1 MDDRVVEGSVPQK
14 SLRRDASLLIE
25 AGRLMQE
32 LEADLAEHDRRE
44 GLLAAREAEFE
55 ARRREFDWWTTRI
68 RTELEEQRAAC
79 QEQEAA
85 LAGRM
90 TSLDDQIREL
100 EHGAEA
106 LESARL
112 SLEHSKADVRE
123 QIEQD
128 LSAEFARLNDVRQ
141 TLDEECANFQQT
153 LTEFAAL
160 HQAAEQRLQEQLTA
174 ERQQLWTTLTQSLE
188 EQQSAFESERAAWQD
203 RHEIEANDLRV
214 FRNRCETAVAAFET
228 QQLNRRAACEAEL
241 QALRDQA
248 LTSIAAEQSTWAAQ
262 RDALLADWHK
272 ERTQTEARQRF
283 QQDHLDKVRQE
294 LETAQAEFRRER
306 QLERQRLE
314 DDALQLERRI
324 VQVNQYKAAL
334 DEQAKSLDRERDTLA
349 KCRKAWD
356 STADADRDALRAERD
371 AWEQDR
377 RRQELDLQRQ
387 QAAIA
392 NHAESLERKRDR
404 LERLRNELEDTH
416 RSTLELRLA
425 VEEGWAQIAHA
436 VGDDEEARLRVD
448 QARQALVLYY
458 QELHAG
464 IAEQRRDLMELQTR
478 VDDQRLVFHD
488 ERQTLLHWLTE
499 RDEQLRQEELRLR
512 EQAQT
517 VAANEAAWQTTRDQW
532 LTEKLAAESLI
543 RRLLSELG
551 ERQELPTSFVDNET
565 RLADAA

>member
-1 MDDRVVEGSVPQK
+1 
-14 SLRRDASLLIE
+14 
-25 AGRLMQE
+25 
-32 LEADLAEHDRRE
+32 
-44 GLLAAREAEFE
+44 
-55 ARRREFDWWTTRI
+55 
-68 RTELEEQRAAC
+68 
-79 QEQEAA
+79 
-85 LAGRM
+85 
-90 TSLDDQIREL
+90 
-100 EHGAEA
+100 
-106 LESARL
+106 
-112 SLEHSKADVRE
+112 
-123 QIEQD
+123 
-128 LSAEFARLNDVRQ
+128 
-141 TLDEECANFQQT
+141 
-153 LTEFAAL
+153 
-160 HQAAEQRLQEQLTA
+160 
-174 ERQQLWTTLTQSLE
+174 
-188 EQQSAFESERAAWQD
+188 
-203 RHEIEANDLRV
+203 
-214 FRNRCETAVAAFET
+214 
-228 QQLNRRAACEAEL
+228 
-241 QALRDQA
+241 
-248 LTSIAAEQSTWAAQ
+248 
-262 RDALLADWHK
+262 
-272 ERTQTEARQRF
+272 
-283 QQDHLDKVRQE
+283 VRQE
-294 LETAQAEFRRER
+294 LEAAQAEFRRER

-324 VQVNQYKAAL
+324 AQVNQYKAAL
-334 DEQAKSLDRERDTLA
+334 DEQAKSLDRERETLA

-356 STADADRDALRAERD
+356 STAGADRDALRAERD

-464 IAEQRRDLMELQTR
+464 IAGQRRDLMELQTR

-532 LTEKLAAESLI
+532 LTEKLAADSLI
-543 RRLLSELG
+543 RRLLSDLG
-551 ERQELPTSFVDNET
+551 ERQELPTELGINEP